1 MQTSPDGSNGK
12 PTVAHFIA
20 SNVMGGVEIAT
31 LRLTSA
37 TNAQFRH
44 VAFLW
49 PGAAVLKNLFEKQ
62 GVETVTYTP
71 PTPSLRHGIRFY
83 KQSLEVARQLR
94 GVKADIVHFAD
105 KFAAYYTSLAALLA
119 HTKTICHVR
128 LSHPQLSLRD
138 RLSLLPVQNYIF
150 VSAEAMR
157 TFGLHLPE
165 SRARVIYDSI
175 VVSTADMTD
184 SNAAVRREF
193 GIEPGCALV
202 GSVARVAPQKDFPAL
217 VTAAAEV
224 LSRYPDTRFLIVGE
238 HSSDPDHRAHFE
250 AVLEQLEDLGI
261 KDSFIFTGYRNDV
274 PRLLAAMDISVLC
287 THREG
292 FPLSILESMA
302 LRKPVIATAVGGVPE
317 IVKHG
322 VTGYLHQHSDSK
334 QLAREIISLIESPE
348 ELNRIANAGYE
359 HVRLN
364 FSSQKYMVEMS
375 KAYLDAMRS

>member
-1 MQTSPDGSNGK
+1 MQTRPDSSNGK

-31 LRLTSA
+31 LRLTAA

-49 PGAAVLKNLFEKQ
+49 PGAVVLRNLFEKQ

-83 KQSLEVARQLR
+83 KESLEVARQLR
-94 GVKADIVHFAD
+94 SVGADIVHFAD

-128 LSHPQLSLRD
+128 LSHPQLALRD

-157 TFGLHLPE
+157 TFALHLPE
-165 SRARVIYDSI
+165 SRARVIYDAI
-175 VVSTADMTD
+175 EVSTADMTE

-202 GSVARVAPQKDFPAL
+202 GSIARVAPQKDFPAL
-217 VTAAAEV
+217 VAAAAEV

-238 HSSDPDHRAHFE
+238 HSSDPAHRAHFE
-250 AVLEQLEDLGI
+250 AVLKQLEDLGI

-274 PRLLAAMDISVLC
+274 PRLLAAMDMSVLC

-302 LRKPVIATAVGGVPE
+302 LRKPVIATSVGGVPE
-317 IVKHG
+317 IVDHG
-322 VTGYLHQHSDSK
+322 VTGYLHRHGDSK
-334 QLAREIISLIESPE
+334 ELAGEIMSLIEHPE
-348 ELNRIANAGYE
+348 ESDRMGTAGYE
-359 HVRLN
+359 LVRLN
-364 FSSQKYMVEMS
+364 YSTEKYVAEIS
-375 KAYLDAMRS
+375 KAYMDAMR